1 MKGGLD
7 RIHIS
12 VLPSDER
19 HVNIISHMVG
29 GKCANIQYTDLT
41 TINLDV
47 WTQNYNE
54 GRSEMTDDSTTRNHL
69 PVVVKYSSNT
79 ACGT

>member
-1 MKGGLD
+1 MRGNIILRNREHSDNLPSEIIMKGGLD

-47 WTQNYNE
+47 GTQV
-54 GRSEMTDDSTTRNHL
+54 MK
-69 PVVVKYSSNT
+69 VAVK
-79 ACGT
+79 

>member
-1 MKGGLD
+1 MKGGLY

-41 TINLDV
+41 TINVDI
-47 WTQNYNE
+47 
-54 GRSEMTDDSTTRNHL
+54 
-69 PVVVKYSSNT
+69 
-79 ACGT
+79 